1 MVHISPLLDSPA
13 HHHHHLGNVAYVD
26 HDFPTA
32 ITHYTRALDSLPL
45 DATDESLLPL
55 TATLYCN
62 RAAAH
67 LKLASVSD
75 SDERPAHY
83 TQVIQ
88 DASRALD
95 LLDSHPTLSSSLS
108 SLRVKALHRRK
119 CAHLSLG
126 RVRAAAQDAHT
137 LATLRPEYAAEAAE
151 LASRADA
158 HAETQKTEALN
169 QLKELGN
176 SLLGHFGL
184 SLDNFQPTR
193 NPDGTYSIRYSSKPG

>member
-1 MVHISPLLDSPA
+1 MVHISPLPDSPT
-13 HHHHHLGNVAYVD
+13 HYEHHLGNVAYARR
-26 HDFPTA
+26 DFFTA

-45 DATDESLLPL
+45 DSTNESLLPL

-62 RAAAH
+62 RAAAR
-67 LKLASVSD
+67 LKLASISD
-75 SDERPAHY
+75 ADERPAHY
-83 TQVIQ
+83 THVIQ
-88 DASRALD
+88 DATRALD
-95 LLDSHPTLSSSLS
+95 LLDSHPTLSPPLC

-119 CAHLSLG
+119 CAHLSLDHI
-126 RVRAAAQDAHT
+126 RAAAQDAHT
-137 LATLRPEYAAEAAE
+137 LATLRPEYTAEAGE

-158 HAETQKTEALN
+158 HAEKQKTEALD

-193 NPDGTYSIRYSSKPG
+193 NPDGTYSIQYSSKPT